1 MVDRAIAYTEHV
13 ISSTPEHYQAARRGL
28 ERIRNRLIQDHPAHP
43 ALARLNTYL
52 DQLNQRN

>member
-13 ISSTPEHYQAARRGL
+13 ISTKPEHYRAARIGL
-28 ERIRNRLIQDHPAHP
+28 QRIRDRLIQDHPDHP

-52 DQLNQRN
+52 EQLSKRD